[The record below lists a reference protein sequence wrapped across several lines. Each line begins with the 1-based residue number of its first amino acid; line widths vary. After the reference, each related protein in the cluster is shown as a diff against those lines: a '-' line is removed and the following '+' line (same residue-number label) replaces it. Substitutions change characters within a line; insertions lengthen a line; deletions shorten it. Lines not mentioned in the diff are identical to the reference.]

1 MKENIK
7 NIAIVPARIGS
18 KRIKNKNIKLFFSKP
33 IIKWT
38 LDILKKSNIFDKII
52 LTSDS
57 NKILKI
63 GKLAGFDILI
73 KRPKELG
80 KDFVSTKAVMKH
92 AIHFLEENFLLKN
105 VCCVY
110 PCNPFILIKD
120 LKTALRYILT
130 DGTSYVFP
138 ITNYSHP
145 IDRALKFNTQ
155 NNMIKF
161 INKKSIK
168 KRTQDLKTYYF
179 DTGQFYFS
187 SKKVWLSKIKPKLI
201 GLPIPNWR
209 VVDIDTIDDWKRA
222 ELIFKSFK
230 I

>member
-18 KRIKNKNIKLFFSKP
+18 KRIKNKNVKLFFSKP
-33 IIKWT
+33 MIKWT
-38 LDILKKSNIFDKII
+38 FDILKKSNIFDKIV

-57 NKILKI
+57 EKILKI

-73 KRPKELG
+73 KRPKVLAN
-80 KDFVSTKAVMKH
+80 DFVGTTAVMNH
-92 AIHFLEENFLLKN
+92 AISFLEKNFSLKN

-110 PCNPFILIKD
+110 PCNPFIQIKD
-120 LKTALRYILT
+120 LKKALTYILA
-130 DGTSYVFP
+130 DENSYIFP

-145 IDRALKFNTQ
+145 IQRALEFNI
-155 NNMIKF
+155 NNKMIKF
-161 INKKSIK
+161 IDENSIK

-179 DTGQFYFS
+179 DAGQFYFS
-187 SKKVWLSKIKPKLI
+187 SKRVWLSKIRPKLL

-222 ELIFKSFK
+222 ELVFKSLK